1 MNNYSTDKIEVL
13 PCGSIIQHGFYNNRI
28 YLLKHGKNATESLPI
43 NLIEKAKHFNY
54 SKIFAKIPSRHYEQ
68 FISAGY
74 IEEAAIPGFYN
85 GSEKGLFMS
94 FYLNKQ
100 RSLENDAD
108 NMDIILN
115 LALEKSGES
124 IAPFD
129 TDQFI
134 LRRCKQNDIEEMA
147 SIYRAVFPTYPFPIY
162 NPEYLL
168 DTMKNNVVYFAVEC
182 NKYLI
187 ALSSAEIDNSS
198 QNAEMTDFATLPQ
211 WQKNSLGCHMLL
223 QMEKEMKKQK
233 IKTTYTISR
242 AASIGI
248 NIIFA
253 KLGYKYGGRLKNNTN
268 ISGKIESMN
277 VWYKAF
283 I

>member
-1 MNNYSTDKIEVL
+1 MNYYAPDKIEIL
-13 PCGSIIQHGFYNNRI
+13 PCGSIIQHGYYNDRI
-28 YLLKHGKNATESLPI
+28 YLLKPGKNATESLPM
-43 NLIEKAKHFNY
+43 NLIERAKYFNY

-74 IEEAAIPGFYN
+74 MEEAAIPGFYN

-100 RSLENDAD
+100 RSLENNAD

-115 LALEKSGES
+115 LALEKSGEP

-147 SIYRAVFPTYPFPIY
+147 SIYKAVFPTYPFPIY

-168 DTMKNNVVYFAVEC
+168 DTMKNNVVYFAVEW

-242 AASIGI
+242 AASVGI